1 MTTSHILLNT
11 RVSPLQRPI
20 IELLRWKEADDIC
33 CSIHPGFRAKPTR
46 QALALMMNQL
56 KIETWWEIPVRPAVL
71 AGASELLAQYKTI
84 RTAWLIQV

>member
-56 KIETWWEIPVRPAVL
+56 KIENLVGDPSQ
-71 AGASELLAQYKTI
+71 AGRVSRGFGTPGTI
-84 RTAWLIQV
+84 